1 MSPDWWLAY
10 RAKALLDLPP
20 EQDAQAV
27 GDTPAI
33 ERVRAALVERDDALR
48 RAHEDLAGA
57 RPVAATWEA
66 EVATARA
73 QLLQDRAALEGARTW
88 QNQDEKKAKE
98 VEGLRMTLSS
108 KSAALAAVE
117 EQLRLEGV
125 ARQQVEARFQQEQAA
140 LTEARPRLSGCAWR
154 GRRRWVSSG
163 RSAPHSRGRKP
174 PSSSGRT
181 RCRGSTGNW
190 SRPAFGVLKV
200 YDW

>member
-88 QNQDEKKAKE
+88 QSQDEKKARE

-140 LTEARPRLSGCAWR
+140 LTEARAALERVRLAWEEALGQLR
-154 GRRRWVSSG
+154 QERTALEGAQATLEQWEDEVSRLNGELVQTSIWRLEG
-163 RSAPHSRGRKP
+163 
-174 PSSSGRT
+174 
-181 RCRGSTGNW
+181 
-190 SRPAFGVLKV
+190 L
-200 YDW
+200 